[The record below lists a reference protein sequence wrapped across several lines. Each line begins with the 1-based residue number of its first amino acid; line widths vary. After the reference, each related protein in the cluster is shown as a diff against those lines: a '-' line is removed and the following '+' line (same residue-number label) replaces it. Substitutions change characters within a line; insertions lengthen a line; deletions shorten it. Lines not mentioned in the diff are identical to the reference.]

1 MIQNTKVGKKMEKN
15 KLRSPTIYIQAAIAL
30 LIIQLVHKI
39 VREIPG
45 AIKIGG
51 PGAILTT
58 IFAGLLVISILLL
71 VLRNKWGL
79 ILGMIDGVFMIFQPI
94 LVHIILA
101 YPDQNGVWWYPIFPW
116 IQAILIIYFSF
127 LVLRNENKYSDSQ
140 KPMSWFAFKIMT
152 LIMSIRKKFR
162 NIEDEISL
170 AGINAG
176 DYILDFGCGL
186 GLNTI
191 PAAQKVKK
199 EGKVFALD
207 ISPQAIEIVKDKARK
222 NELKNIGTILSDCNT
237 KLEDKSIDIVY
248 LHNTLPLVRDKENVL
263 SEIHRVLK
271 IGGRLSYLSRAISR
285 SYGEDTIDAEKLK
298 KLLVSNNKYKL
309 SKEKNGHLIF
319 EKIG

>member
-45 AIKIGG
+45 AIKI
-51 PGAILTT
+51 
-58 IFAGLLVISILLL
+58 
-71 VLRNKWGL
+71 
-79 ILGMIDGVFMIFQPI
+79 
-94 LVHIILA
+94 
-101 YPDQNGVWWYPIFPW
+101 
-116 IQAILIIYFSF
+116 
-127 LVLRNENKYSDSQ
+127 
-140 KPMSWFAFKIMT
+140 MT
-152 LIMSIRKKFR
+152 MIMSIRKKFR
-162 NIEDEISL
+162 NIEEEISL

-222 NELKNIGTILSDCNT
+222 NELENIETFLSDCNT
-237 KLEDKSIDIVY
+237 KREDKSIDIVY
-248 LHNTLPLVRDKENVL
+248 
-263 SEIHRVLK
+263 S
-271 IGGRLSYLSRAISR
+271 
-285 SYGEDTIDAEKLK
+285 SYG
-298 KLLVSNNKYKL
+298 
-309 SKEKNGHLIF
+309 NG
-319 EKIG
+319 